1 MADIRHLAVNWVD
14 GMKISK
20 QHFVETDHYHTD
32 QVRRGQAAFQTP
44 LNYGLLIAKDGTES
58 LEMQVLGDA
67 SQQIRVR
74 IDQCSAVSPDGSL
87 LDVTPS
93 DELKLDTSLAS
104 ILEQYRLPS
113 GQNMVLYMVL
123 GISLFE
129 RKQVGIPLENEIP
142 VRHPNTLPS
151 YRINIVPS
159 ELINT
164 DQWGGTGL
172 IIGKIEYSNAELK
185 VMHDF
190 IPACRTVKSHKSL
203 RDWYNRF
210 GGYLND
216 IEMYSFRIMQKIKT
230 KSQKSTLSDSVQA
243 MVERLVNV
251 FAMVNISFQRQVPFE
266 QPVNMVVC
274 MIQAVQSIRTSLE
287 CLTDREKEEVL
298 GYLGEWADDS
308 PGSLEKQITSV
319 IQVVY
324 NHNDMLPCF
333 KTIDTFYSMWTAL
346 FLKLSQLEF
355 IGKRKGQQ
363 VFIIESPVH
372 EPPVQ
377 PEKTKSRWSP
387 L

>member
-1 MADIRHLAVNWVD
+1 MADPRHLAVNWVD
-14 GMKISK
+14 GMKISR

-32 QVRRGQAAFQTP
+32 QVRRGQAALQTP
-44 LNYGLLIAKDGTES
+44 QSYGLLMPQDGIES
-58 LEMQVLGDA
+58 LDMQILGDA
-67 SQQIRVR
+67 SQQIRIRVGECR
-74 IDQCSAVSPDGSL
+74 AIAPDGSI
-87 LDVTPS
+87 LDVTES
-93 DELKLDTSLAS
+93 DGLKLDTSLANVMD
-104 ILEQYRLPS
+104 QYHLPQ
-113 GQNMVLYMVL
+113 GQNLVLYLVL
-123 GISLFE
+123 SVNLFE
-129 RKQVGIPLENEIP
+129 RKQVGNPVESEIP
-142 VRHPNTLPS
+142 VRHPHTLPA
-151 YRINIVPS
+151 YRISLVPS
-159 ELINT
+159 ELLST
-164 DQWGGTGL
+164 GQWGGAGL
-172 IIGKIEYSNAELK
+172 IIGKLEYSNAELR

-190 IPACRTVKSHKSL
+190 IPASRAVKSHKVL

-216 IEMYSFRIMQKIKT
+216 IETYSFRIMQKIKT
-230 KSQKSTLSDSVQA
+230 KSQKSTLSDSVQM

-251 FAMVNISFQRQVPFE
+251 FAVVNVSYQRLVPFE
-266 QPVNMVVC
+266 SPVHMVIS

-287 CLTDREKEEVL
+287 CLTDREKEELL

-319 IQVVY
+319 IQVAY
-324 NHNDMLPCF
+324 DHNDVLPCL
-333 KTIDTFYSMWTAL
+333 KSIDAFYSMWNAL

-377 PEKTKSRWSP
+377 PEKSKSRWSP